1 MFGRF
6 DVLTFPEVILAVAS
20 PLGRSA
26 RGIVRLSGQRTF
38 DLLQPHLI
46 LQNTSREAGPDE
58 RSEEGPG
65 IAPGRDEET
74 ERRGDEEGRRPGDE
88 ATVRRSDEGESPP
101 CRRGAYRAI
110 LTGLLPADLP
120 ALALLFIAPQSYTGE
135 HSAELQLAGN
145 PLLLERIID
154 GLLDSAR
161 RRNIDARRAEA
172 GEFTAR
178 AFMNGRMTLTEA
190 EGVAATIAAQ
200 SDAEL
205 RAARLLTAGRL
216 GELARA
222 LADRLAAALALVEAG
237 IDFIDQEDVIAIT
250 AADLHAHLAALRDE
264 IRRQLEHSVGLE
276 QLEAIPW
283 VVLTGAP
290 NTGKSTLFNALL
302 GHERAVVSDV
312 AGTTRDVLA
321 EPLTIDTDHG
331 PAEVMLIDLAGFDLG
346 DTALNEQMQ
355 ALARG
360 AIERAELV
368 IRCVPADAPRAVVDA
383 GALLARTKADLAP
396 ERLTAGA
403 GEILVSALTGL
414 GLEALR
420 CAVADRL
427 ADRAVSLA
435 ADAIALRPRHEAALR
450 SARRNLEEALALI
463 ELHEDERAL
472 REPELIASI
481 MRSALDELASLAGDI
496 TPDDVLGRIFA
507 TFCVGK

>member
-1 MFGRF
+1 M
-6 DVLTFPEVILAVAS
+6 TFPEVILAVAS
-20 PLGRSA
+20 PPGRSA
-26 RGIVRLSGQRTF
+26 RGIVRLSGDRTF
-38 DLLQPHLI
+38 DLLQPHLT
-46 LQNTSREAGPDE
+46 LQEPPAEAGPDE

-65 IAPGRDEET
+65 IAGGRDEAT
-74 ERRGDEEGRRPGDE
+74 ERR
-88 ATVRRSDEGESPP
+88 SDGGESPP
-101 CRRGAYRAI
+101 FSRGAYRAV
-110 LTGLLPADLP
+110 LTGLLPSELP
-120 ALALLFIAPQSYTGE
+120 ALALLFIAPHSYTGE
-135 HSAELQLAGN
+135 HSAELQLPGN

-154 GLLDSAR
+154 GLIASAR

-216 GELARA
+216 GELART
-222 LADRLAAALALVEAG
+222 LADRLATALALVEAG
-237 IDFIDQEDVIAIT
+237 IDFTDQEDVIAIT
-250 AADLHAHLAALRDE
+250 VSDLHAQLVTLRDE
-264 IRRQLEHSVGLE
+264 IRDQLARSVGME

-302 GHERAVVSDV
+302 GHERAVVSDI

-321 EPLTIDTDHG
+321 EPLTIATDHG
-331 PAEVMLIDLAGFDLG
+331 PAEVMLIDLAGFDLRE
-346 DTALNEQMQ
+346 TALNEQMQ
-355 ALARG
+355 ALARE
-360 AIERAELV
+360 AIGRAELV
-368 IRCVPADAPRAVVDA
+368 IRCVPVDA
-383 GALLARTKADLAP
+383 SPSAAGAGELVARMKADLASVQP
-396 ERLTAGA
+396 VAGA
-403 GEILVSALTGL
+403 GEIIVSALTGL

-450 SARRNLEEALALI
+450 SAMQNLDEALALI

-481 MRSALDELASLAGDI
+481 MRRALDDLASLAGDI